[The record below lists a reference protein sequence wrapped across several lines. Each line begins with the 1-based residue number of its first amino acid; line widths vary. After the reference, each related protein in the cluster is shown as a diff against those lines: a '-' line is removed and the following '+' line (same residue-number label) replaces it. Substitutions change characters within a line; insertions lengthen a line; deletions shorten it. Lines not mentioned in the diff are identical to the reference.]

1 MTAMQATGRDRLD
14 GGTTGRVL
22 IAGGGIAGL
31 AMRRALHRRGVPS
44 LVLERRREPDD
55 AGLAI
60 NLPGNAVQA
69 LGQLGL
75 GEDLRRVG
83 SPVRRREYR
92 TASGRLLFAIDETAF
107 WGEEAQPHC
116 LRRADLLR
124 LLKRD
129 LDPGDIRDGCGI
141 TAIRQGPDGVMAECS
156 DGSVEAGGMLVGAD
170 GVHSRV
176 RRSLFADHA
185 PGAAMLSPASWR
197 FMAKN
202 PGVDA
207 WTLWAGTDALFL
219 LIPVGHDD
227 VYGWVSVGKDASQ
240 GRSLATSR
248 SAFAPFPRLVRD
260 TLDAV
265 MSQPETLHHS
275 PLEEVRIASWT
286 RDRVVL
292 VGDAAHA
299 TAPVWAQGAA
309 LALEDALV
317 LAALLAERPDWGN
330 VGLDY
335 EALRRPRVAHVQA
348 MTDRLSRTARM
359 PGWVRNLL
367 LPVIGPRSYRETYA
381 QLRRPVS
388 ALRDDGAPRPA
399 ASSARLR

>member
-1 MTAMQATGRDRLD
+1 MD
-14 GGTTGRVL
+14 GGTAGRVL

-31 AMRRALHRRGVPS
+31 AMRRALRRRGLPS
-44 LVLERRREPDD
+44 LVLERRREPGE

-60 NLPGNAVQA
+60 NLPGNAVRA

-75 GEDLRRVG
+75 GEDLRGVG

-92 TASGRLLFAIDETAF
+92 TDSGRLLFAIDETAF

-129 LDPGDIRDGCGI
+129 LDPGDIRDGCEI

-156 DGSVEAGGMLVGAD
+156 DGSVEAGGMIVGAD

-176 RRSLFADHA
+176 RRSLFDDRA

-197 FMAKN
+197 FMTKN

-219 LIPVGHDD
+219 LIPVGQDEA
-227 VYGWVSVGKDASQ
+227 YGWVSVGRSSAP
-240 GRSLATSR
+240 GRDLAALR
-248 SAFAPFPRLVRD
+248 SAFASFPRLVRD

-265 MSQPETLHHS
+265 LARPDALHHS

-317 LAALLAERPDWGN
+317 LAALLAERPDWGK

-348 MTDRLSRTARM
+348 MTDRLSRTTRM
-359 PGWVRNLL
+359 PGWVRNLM

-381 QLRRPVS
+381 ELRRPVS
-388 ALRDDGAPRPA
+388 ALRDDGATTPA